1 VAKNSGVACIPK
13 DAGPLRGQTSHS
25 GLHDLWIREK
35 NDRRGEPR
43 YALGEKRRHQKVGV
57 GAWCRIGGGQ
67 GALSQAHKETGVAC
81 IPSKQPDYNGLS
93 ERKQCRGSYHSL
105 GFVRVKRT
113 ELEAAKA
120 EQSQARPELA
130 KERSAMNQLDGC
142 GSLALVVGS
151 QGILIRPTKATQV
164 AENQG

>member
-1 VAKNSGVACIPK
+1 
-13 DAGPLRGQTSHS
+13 
-25 GLHDLWIREK
+25 
-35 NDRRGEPR
+35 
-43 YALGEKRRHQKVGV
+43 
-57 GAWCRIGGGQ
+57 
-67 GALSQAHKETGVAC
+67 
-81 IPSKQPDYNGLS
+81 
-93 ERKQCRGSYHSL
+93 
-105 GFVRVKRT
+105 VKWT